1 MSSMLKS
8 VLTVHEGLAGT
19 ARLRSLS
26 RPGER
31 ISALEFGL
39 LVLLGLAAA
48 AISGFVKLN
57 LGIPGHNILRVIF
70 PMALGLAVVPRRGAA
85 TIMGLSGSAGAAMF
99 LLGGARGFGAGAVTS
114 LVLTGFL
121 LDLALARARRGPSL
135 YVRLVLAGLAA
146 NLAAF
151 LVRGG
156 SKALEGGFPGLPL
169 ELWWP
174 KAVATYA
181 ACGALAGLLSAAVW
195 FRFAAHG
202 RGHCDDETAA

>member
-1 MSSMLKS
+1 MLNS

-19 ARLRSLS
+19 GRLRSLS
-26 RPGER
+26 RQGER
-31 ISALEFGL
+31 ISAVEFGL

-48 AISGFVKLN
+48 AFSGLVKLN
-57 LGIPGHNILRVIF
+57 LQIPGHNIIRVIF
-70 PMALGLAVVPRRGAA
+70 PLAFGLAVVPRRGAA
-85 TIMGLSGSAGAAMF
+85 TIMGLSGSAGAGLF

-121 LDLALARARRGPSL
+121 LDLALVKARRGPSL

-146 NLAAF
+146 NLAAL

-156 SKALEGGFPGLPL
+156 SKVVGVGFPGLPL

-174 KAVATYA
+174 KAAVTYA
-181 ACGALAGLLSAAVW
+181 ACGALAGLASALVW
-195 FRFAAHG
+195 FRFAAHPP
-202 RGHCDDETAA
+202 GHSGDETAA